1 MTTMTLDSLSL
12 TIAEHGVDA
21 DMPGDRAF
29 AQAAHRRALSPV
41 LIEVL
46 MDAGSPAPVR
56 QRAFGL
62 LAARYAL
69 GA

>member
-1 MTTMTLDSLSL
+1 MTTTTLDSLSW

-21 DMPGDRAF
+21 DMPGVRAF
-29 AQAAHRRALSPV
+29 AQAARRQALSPV
-41 LIEVL
+41 LIDVL